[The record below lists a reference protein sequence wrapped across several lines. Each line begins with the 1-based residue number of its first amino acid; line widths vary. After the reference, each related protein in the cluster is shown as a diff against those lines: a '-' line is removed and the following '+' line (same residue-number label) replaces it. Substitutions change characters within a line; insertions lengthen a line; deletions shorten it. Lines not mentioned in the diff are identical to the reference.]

1 MHKLN
6 NKNLKELKKNKSLPV
21 GKSDPLMEI
30 QIHSK
35 NKFTNKAFLKGEICM
50 FGKCVSKGYLGN
62 EKNETSYIYN
72 NKKKGF
78 LTGDIGYF
86 DDQKNLHI
94 IGRTDNTAKISG
106 YRVDLKEIENVTL
119 EIKDIIDCKSIIVK

>member
-6 NKNLKELKKNKSLPV
+6 NKNLKELKNKSLPV

-35 NKFTNKAFLKGEICM
+35 INLQISFLKGKICI

-62 EKNETSYIYN
+62 EKMKQVIFIII
-72 NKKKGF
+72 KKKDF
-78 LTGDIGYF
+78 
-86 DDQKNLHI
+86 
-94 IGRTDNTAKISG
+94 
-106 YRVDLKEIENVTL
+106 
-119 EIKDIIDCKSIIVK
+119 